1 MNTAMPPR
9 WVEGVLRIVLAPR
22 DRQTVSGDLLEE
34 YRESVHPA
42 RGRCRPDLWY
52 VPQVAGFVWRD
63 NRLWAVLL
71 GGAFVTRT
79 AVDWLA
85 PPADFSVRSTTLTFV
100 TVGVLMCAGFRA
112 AWRSRSVQ
120 AGPLAGTVTS
130 LIAAAISSAGAIVL
144 LAMRHDSQTLTA
156 IDASGGLAEVFA
168 LPLMLVVPC
177 ALLGALGGLF
187 ASAARRLTP
196 RTL

>member
-1 MNTAMPPR
+1 
-9 WVEGVLRIVLAPR
+9 
-22 DRQTVSGDLLEE
+22 
-34 YRESVHPA
+34 
-42 RGRCRPDLWY
+42 
-52 VPQVAGFVWRD
+52 
-63 NRLWAVLL
+63 
-71 GGAFVTRT
+71 
-79 AVDWLA
+79 
-85 PPADFSVRSTTLTFV
+85 
-100 TVGVLMCAGFRA
+100 
-112 AWRSRSVQ
+112 VQ

-156 IDASGGLAEVFA
+156 IDASGGPAEVFA
-168 LPLMLVVPC
+168 LPLMLVVPG